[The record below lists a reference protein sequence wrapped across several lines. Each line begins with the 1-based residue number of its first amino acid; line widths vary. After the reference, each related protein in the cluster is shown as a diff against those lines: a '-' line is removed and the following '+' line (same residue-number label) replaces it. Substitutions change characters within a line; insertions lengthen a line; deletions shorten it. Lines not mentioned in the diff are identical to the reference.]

1 MMERPESA
9 DKIVGEVDKLLDIE
23 GAVDIHVEVGLEED
37 HLQKIKIISLK
48 NQFQYIITPC

>member
-1 MMERPESA
+1 MMERPE

-37 HLQKIKIISLK
+37 HLHKKK
-48 NQFQYIITPC
+48 

>member
-1 MMERPESA
+1 MERPEFV
-9 DKIVGEVDKLLDIE
+9 DKIVGEMDKHLDIE

-37 HLQKIKIISLK
+37 HLQKKKIISLK